1 MIRIALGLSAALVL
15 GYLSLVGVLYWQ
27 QRRFLFPA
35 TRIAVTAAQAGLER
49 FTDIVIETPD
59 GERLQAWWTPPMPG
73 RALILYFHGNGGSLW
88 NRRERAR
95 LVTQDGRGLLMVSYR
110 GYGASTG
117 DPSEDGLRVDAAAA
131 YAWLARYA
139 PARIVLYGESL
150 GTGVAVRL
158 AGDVPVGGLVL
169 DAPYTSTAD
178 VAQTLF
184 CYVPVSLLMRD
195 QFRSIDRVGR
205 VRVPILVMHGSRD
218 GVIPIAQGRALYA
231 AANEPKR
238 FLELTDVD
246 HVGVLEH
253 GGLAALRT
261 FLDEVEARSGMPV
274 TP

>member
-1 MIRIALGLSAALVL
+1 MRIAAGLLVVLVL
-15 GYLSLVGVLYWQ
+15 GYLALVGVLYWQ
-27 QRRFLFPA
+27 QRRFVFPA
-35 TRIAVTAAQAGLER
+35 TRINVTAAQAGLDG
-49 FTDIVIETPD
+49 FTDVTIATPD
-59 GERLQAWWTPPMPG
+59 GERLQAWWKPPLPG

-88 NRRERAR
+88 NRRGRAG
-95 LVTQDGRGLLMVSYR
+95 LVAQDGRGLLMVSYR

-117 DPSEDGLRVDAAAA
+117 DPSEAGLRVDADAA

-158 AGDVPVGGLVL
+158 ATEVPVGGLVL

-178 VAQTLF
+178 VARTLF
-184 CYVPVSLLMRD
+184 RYVPVALLMRD
-195 QFRSIDRVGR
+195 QFRSVDRIGR
-205 VRVPILVMHGSRD
+205 VHVPLLVMHGSRD

-238 FLELTDVD
+238 FLELPDVD

-253 GGLAALRT
+253 GGLATLGT
-261 FLDEVEARSGMPV
+261 FLNEVEARLPV
-274 TP
+274 NP

>member
-1 MIRIALGLSAALVL
+1 MTLMRIGLGLVTIVVL
-15 GYLSLVGVLYWQ
+15 GYVALVGAIYWQ

-35 TRIAVTAAQAGLER
+35 TRIDVTAAQAGLEG
-49 FTDIVIETPD
+49 FADVAIGTPD
-59 GERLQAWWTPPMPG
+59 GERLQGWWKPPMPG

-95 LVTQDGRGLLMVSYR
+95 LVSRDGRGLLMVSYR

-158 AGDVPVGGLVL
+158 AGDMPVGGLVL

-184 CYVPVSLLMRD
+184 RYVPVALLMRD
-195 QFRSIDRVGR
+195 QFRSIDRIGR
-205 VRVPILVMHGSRD
+205 VRVPLLVMHGSRD

-238 FLELTDVD
+238 FLELPDVD

-253 GGLAALRT
+253 GGLAALRA
-261 FLDEVEARSGMPV
+261 FLDEVETRL
-274 TP
+274 